1 VLFGLAFRR
10 SAGAEKT
17 PKRLKSLI
25 ARETAH
31 PATPAI
37 YDAACPAARP
47 YATILGPAGITPSFI
62 SGVCLGA
69 SGKPPRRT
77 SLMKGS

>member
-1 VLFGLAFRR
+1 MSRKNAQAL
-10 SAGAEKT
+10 EK
-17 PKRLKSLI
+17 PHR
-25 ARETAH
+25 ARNR
-31 PATPAI
+31 PAAVPAI
-37 YDAACPAARP
+37 YEAACPAARP